1 MFNSNVYYMYHT
13 RVVQEGTHEIEII
26 NLKSLVSKKILH
38 YGKILQYLVMIGSQK
53 KFQERMPPNKHLW

>member
-13 RVVQEGTHEIEII
+13 CAVQEGTHKIEII

-38 YGKILQYLVMIGSQK
+38 YGSILQYLVLIGSQK
-53 KFQERMPPNKHLW
+53 NFQERMPPNKHL

>member
-13 RVVQEGTHEIEII
+13 CVVQEGTHKIESI

-38 YGKILQYLVMIGSQK
+38 YGSILQFLVMIGSQK
-53 KFQERMPPNKHLW
+53 KVQERMPPNKHL

>member
-13 RVVQEGTHEIEII
+13 CAVQEGTHKIEII

-38 YGKILQYLVMIGSQK
+38 YGSILQFLVMIGSQK
-53 KFQERMPPNKHLW
+53 KISRKNAS

>member
-26 NLKSLVSKKILH
+26 NLKSLVSKKNPSLWKNITIPSH
-38 YGKILQYLVMIGSQK
+38 DRQPKKISRK
-53 KFQERMPPNKHLW
+53 NAS